1 MTERLIFLH
10 VVFVRSRSTIEEQE
24 NATYVSQ

>member
-10 VVFVRSRSTIEEQE
+10 VVFVRSRSTIEVPE

>member
-1 MTERLIFLH
+1 MTERLKFLH
-10 VVFVRSRSTIEEQE
+10 VVFVRSCSTIEVPE